1 MKPFLKE
8 EIIDIILISPDRVIY
23 YDFDEKENSFIL
35 KNLEVLKTP
44 IYENGLFFKNNL
56 EKALDEIIKKYKIKE
71 LGVSLHFP
79 NIFFQKITI
88 SRTPDPLN
96 AIKNYLQNYLPLNL
110 EKYKIIYKEDVYKLS
125 GNFANYN
132 VFLFPKELEE
142 ELLDFFF
149 KEDVTLYFVSPSFEA
164 ILSNLIYEALI
175 SFTENYLIFF
185 IDEKI
190 AQVFYLENLKP
201 EKIFFEEVGPETN
214 FDLFIE
220 RFINYFTSQEKKF
233 ETLIFAFPEIQI
245 KNYNFIKINPY
256 EFIGKGNIVL
266 LKKIFQDQPFLDFLS
281 LKPQTVYFFNKIK
294 KSFNLSTFFILIVT
308 LISLFSLIYFYFDF
322 SNKEQTLKEE
332 IQKISKIENF
342 SEIKNSLDYLN
353 QLKERIETKEKE
365 KKLEVLIS
373 LINKDYELE
382 SYDFQRREIV
392 FKVSKEKIEDFR
404 KEVQDLNVKEEEH
417 QDYYRITLTF

>member
-1 MKPFLKE
+1 MKPFFKE
-8 EIIDIILISPDRVIY
+8 EIIDIILISPDRIIY
-23 YDFDEKENSFIL
+23 YDFNEKENNLIL
-35 KNLEVLKTP
+35 KNSEILRTTV
-44 IYENGLFFKNNL
+44 YENGVFFKNNL

-71 LGVSLHFP
+71 LGISLHFP
-79 NIFFQKITI
+79 NIFFQKLTI
-88 SRTPDPLN
+88 SRTPDPLS

-110 EKYKIIYKEDVYKLS
+110 EKYKIVYKEDVYKLS

-142 ELLDFFF
+142 EILDFFF
-149 KEDVTLYFVSPSFEA
+149 KKDITLYFVSPSFEA
-164 ILSNLIYEALI
+164 ILSNIFYEALI

-190 AQVFYLENLKP
+190 VHIFYLENLKP
-201 EKIFFEEVGPETN
+201 EKIFFEEVSQETN

-245 KNYNFIKINPY
+245 KNYNFTKINPY

-281 LKPQTVYFFNKIK
+281 FKPQTVYFLNKIK
-294 KSFNLSTFFILIVT
+294 KSFNLSTIFIFTVT
-308 LISLFSLIYFYFDF
+308 LISLLALSYFYFDF
-322 SNKEQTLKEE
+322 SNKEKALREE
-332 IQKISKIENF
+332 IQKIPKIGNF
-342 SEIKNSLDYLN
+342 SEIKNSLDYLT

-365 KKLEVLIS
+365 KRLDILFS
-373 LINKDYELE
+373 LINKGYEVE
-382 SYDFQRREIV
+382 SYDFQRREMV
-392 FKVSKEKIEDFR
+392 FKVDKEKIEDFK
-404 KEVQDLNVKEEEH
+404 KEVQGLNVREEEH
-417 QDYYRITLTF
+417 ENYFRFILTF

>member
-23 YDFDEKENSFIL
+23 YDFDEKENSVIL
-35 KNLEVLKTP
+35 KNLEVFKTP
-44 IYENGLFFKNNL
+44 IYENGVFLKNNL

-71 LGVSLHFP
+71 LGISLHFP
-79 NIFFQKITI
+79 NIFFQKVTI
-88 SRTPDPLN
+88 PRTPDALN

-142 ELLDFFF
+142 EILDFFF

-164 ILSNLIYEALI
+164 ILSNLLYEALI

-190 AQVFYLENLKP
+190 AHIFYLENLKP
-201 EKIFFEEVGPETN
+201 EKIFFEEVSQETN

-220 RFINYFTSQEKKF
+220 RFINYFTSQDKKF

-245 KNYNFIKINPY
+245 KNYNFVKINPY

-281 LKPQTVYFFNKIK
+281 LKPKTVYFLNKIK
-294 KSFNLSTFFILIVT
+294 RSFNLSTIFIFSVT
-308 LISLFSLIYFYFDF
+308 LISLLTLVYFYFDF
-322 SNKEQTLKEE
+322 SNKEKALKEE
-332 IQKISKIENF
+332 IQKMQRRGNI
-342 SEIKNSLDYLN
+342 SEIKSSLDYLTE
-353 QLKERIETKEKE
+353 LKGKIEEKEKE
-365 KKLEVLIS
+365 KKLDVLIS
-373 LINKDYELE
+373 LINRGYEVE
-382 SYDFQRREIV
+382 SYDFQRREMV
-392 FKVSKEKIEDFR
+392 FKVSKDKIEDFK
-404 KEVQDLNVKEEEH
+404 KEVQGLNIREETAEN
-417 QDYYRITLTF
+417 YYRVILTF